1 MRKKPILTYLA
12 LIFISAL
19 SVFAQDG
26 EQTRSI
32 TSDDFNQ
39 QRPAAKKAA
48 PRKRVEYKLTKRAA
62 AVRRKSSAVR
72 NPRKTVGNSVFADIG
87 VTVWKLRPRIRTDA
101 GFTLPVQ
108 IGARVEQW
116 SAERVG
122 ADSQF
127 RKGDRVR
134 LAIEP
139 SSVGYLYVVDSE
151 ILSDGTFGDPYLIF
165 PAGTEPNRVSP
176 GMLVDIPDQK
186 DELPYFNIN
195 PQAANYRGELLT
207 VIVSPEPI
215 TFRTDN
221 KGRITSIDEL
231 SELEFDAEVSIF
243 SRTDDTDKLYTKA
256 EADSSCGAKSRMLIR
271 EKASVQK
278 PCGET
283 SRQLT
288 RDEPSPQTIY
298 RVKTTTGRP
307 AVAFVRL
314 DVGN

>member
-1 MRKKPILTYLA
+1 MRKNTIMPILG
-12 LIFISAL
+12 LIMISTFSL
-19 SVFAQDG
+19 FAQDG

-32 TSDDFNQ
+32 TSDDFNR
-39 QRPAAKKAA
+39 QRPAAKKAST
-48 PRKRVEYKLTKRAA
+48 RKRIDYKLAKRAP
-62 AVRRKSSAVR
+62 AVRRKSVAVR
-72 NPRKTVGNSVFADIG
+72 NPRKPAAKTVFADIG
-87 VTVWKLRPRIRTDA
+87 VTVWKLRPRISSDA

-108 IGARVEQW
+108 VGARIEQW

-127 RKGDRVR
+127 RKGERVR

-139 SSVGYLYVVDSE
+139 SSAGYLYVVDSE
-151 ILSDGTFGDPYLIF
+151 ILRDGTFGDPYLIF

-195 PQAANYRGELLT
+195 PQSDDYRGELLT

-215 TFRTDN
+215 TFRTDS
-221 KGRITSIDEL
+221 KGKIASIDEL
-231 SELEFDAEVSIF
+231 SELEFDADVSIF

-256 EADSSCGAKSRMLIR
+256 EADSSCGAKSRALIR
-271 EKASVQK
+271 EKSTVQK

-298 RVKTTTGRP
+298 RVKTSPGRP

-314 DVGN
+314 EVGK